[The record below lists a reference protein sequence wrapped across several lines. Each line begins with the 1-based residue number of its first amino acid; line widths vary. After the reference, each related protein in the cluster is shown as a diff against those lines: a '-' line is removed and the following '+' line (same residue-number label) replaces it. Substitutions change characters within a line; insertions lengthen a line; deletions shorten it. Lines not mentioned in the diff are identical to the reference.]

1 MPDQFFESEVESFGD
16 GVVVRLRGAAG
27 LPAQSELER
36 LATRVLSGRPK
47 RVVVDAREL
56 SFIASFAL
64 GQLVS
69 IARRVQSDGG
79 EVIVGGAADPVT
91 EVFERSRLGGL
102 MTMVGATRLE
112 EILRDIGTA

>member
-1 MPDQFFESEVESFGD
+1 MSDQFFESAVEAFGD
-16 GVVVRLRGAAG
+16 GVVLRLRGAAG
-27 LPAQSELER
+27 LPAQADLER

-56 SFIASFAL
+56 TFIASFAL

-79 EVIVGGAADPVT
+79 EVIVGGAAAKVA
-91 EVFERSRLGGL
+91 EVFERSRLGGM
-102 MTMVGATRLE
+102 MTLVSAGRLE